1 MTHISHYPS
10 QRLHTKQ
17 KAKPEKMSPST
28 IIAILL
34 VLLTCLWSLISA
46 SSKSK
51 HKKLPPGPR
60 SLPIIGNLHMLGNLP
75 HRSLQHLAKK
85 YGHIMSIRL
94 GSVPTIVVSSPKAA
108 ELFLKTHDTNFASR
122 PKIQASEYISYG
134 TKGMAFSEYG
144 PYWRHVRKL
153 CTLQLFCPAKIE
165 AFAPL
170 RKDELGVLLRK
181 LKNAAEEGGVVDV
194 SEDIGLMNEDITYR
208 MVLGCK
214 RDDQFDLKAI
224 VEETFSLAGAFNISD
239 FVPSLAALD
248 IQGLTKRMKKVSKTI
263 DKLLEKIID
272 DHEQVAKTTSGK
284 QGKHEDFVDVLLS
297 LMNQPLNSNGE
308 QVHFLDRTNVKAILL
323 DMLTAAFDTSASS
336 IVWSLSELLRHPRV
350 MKKLQKELQTVVG
363 MDRMVEETDLPKL
376 EYLSMVVKESLR
388 LHPVAPLLVPHESI
402 EDITIDGYDIPKKSR
417 IIVNFWSIGRD
428 PNVWSENVEEFYPER
443 FMNSN
448 IDLRGH
454 DFQLIPFGSG
464 RRGCPGLQLGL
475 TTVRLVLA
483 QLVHCFNW
491 ELPAGIL
498 PQDLDM
504 SEKFGLSMSKAQHLL
519 AKPTYRLL

>member
-1 MTHISHYPS
+1 
-10 QRLHTKQ
+10 
-17 KAKPEKMSPST
+17 MSPST

-75 HRSLQHLAKK
+75 HRSLQGLAKK

-94 GSVPTIVVSSPKAA
+94 GSVLTIVVSSPKAA

-165 AFAPL
+165 VFAPL

-181 LKNAAEEGGVVDV
+181 LKKAAEEGGVVDV
-194 SEDIGLMNEDITYR
+194 SGHIGVMNEDITYR

-214 RDDQFDLKAI
+214 RDDRFDLKAI
-224 VEETFSLAGAFNISD
+224 VEETFFLAGAFNISD
-239 FVPSLAALD
+239 FVPSLTALD

-263 DKLLEKIID
+263 DQLLEKIID

-297 LMNQPLNSNGE
+297 LMNQPLNPNDE

-323 DMLTAAFDTSASS
+323 DMLTAASDTSASS

-376 EYLSMVVKESLR
+376 DYLSMVVKESFR
-388 LHPVAPLLVPHESI
+388 LHPVGPLLIPHESI
-402 EDITIDGYDIPKKSR
+402 EDIAIDGYDIPKKSR
-417 IIVNFWSIGRD
+417 IIVNIWSIGRD
-428 PNVWSENVEEFYPER
+428 PSVWSENVEEFYPER
-443 FMNSN
+443 FMNNN

-475 TTVRLVLA
+475 TTVRIVLA

-491 ELPAGIL
+491 ELPTGML

-504 SEKFGLSMSKAQHLL
+504 SEKFGLSMSKAKHLL